1 MRMPSALVVVAP
13 LKKIHIYIYIYI
25 LTHKRLNITEQQRF
39 IN

>member
-1 MRMPSALVVVAP
+1 MRMASALVVVAP
-13 LKKIHIYIYIYI
+13 LKKIHIYIYI